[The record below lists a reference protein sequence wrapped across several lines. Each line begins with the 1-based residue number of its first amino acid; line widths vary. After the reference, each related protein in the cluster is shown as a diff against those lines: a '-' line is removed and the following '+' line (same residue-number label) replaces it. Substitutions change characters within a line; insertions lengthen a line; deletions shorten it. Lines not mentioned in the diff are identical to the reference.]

1 MEFKGRK
8 ILQKVQVYE
17 SLAQRAILGIDTI
30 DFLFQ
35 EDIKQKKFERADLN
49 TVKLM
54 HIPAQTTCPI
64 WLASSTCKIGT
75 T

>member
-35 EDIKQKKFERADLN
+35 EDIKQKKFERADLKQSN
-49 TVKLM
+49 
-54 HIPAQTTCPI
+54 
-64 WLASSTCKIGT
+64 
-75 T
+75 